1 VCLVAKRDERIRQSA
16 LGSAPPASAEEFH
29 ASLKR
34 RRQAAQGLEQD
45 LLTKVPLLYGS
56 PDGCGDPDVVLARI
70 HRDEML
76 RRNGGGV
83 FSRSRKRSDV
93 ALPFELTPYA
103 AVILLFLYLLF
114 VR

>member
-1 VCLVAKRDERIRQSA
+1 VAKRDDRIRQSV

-34 RRQAAQGLEQD
+34 RRQAAQGLEHD

-70 HRDEML
+70 HREEML

-83 FSRSRKRSDV
+83 FSTPRKRSDI
-93 ALPFELTPYA
+93 ALPFERTVE
-103 AVILLFLYLLF
+103 VIAILFFLF
-114 VR
+114 FLFGR